1 MNKYRLLLFDR
12 DGTLTYENIDFH
24 KDLSIL
30 PSYPYSAK
38 TLQILDKA
46 GFSIAIV
53 TNQSGIARGFWS
65 MDQVQKLHQRLTKE
79 WQVPLQF
86 YVCPHHPDDDCSCRK
101 PRTSLLEKAMM
112 DYGSAPSQCLMIG
125 DSLIDFK
132 SASAA
137 GIDFALVL
145 TGRGRITGEHL
156 PESPTLK
163 SNTIAQLGLQ
173 LV

>member
-1 MNKYRLLLFDR
+1 MSKYRLLLFDR
-12 DGTLTYENIDFH
+12 DGTLTYENINFH

-65 MDQVQKLHQRLTKE
+65 MSQVEKLHQRLAKE

-86 YVCPHHPDDDCSCRK
+86 YICPHHPDEDCACRK
-101 PRTSLLEKAMM
+101 PKAGLLERAMM

-125 DSLIDFK
+125 DSLIDFE
-132 SASAA
+132 SAKVA

-145 TGRGRITGEHL
+145 TGRGRVTDERL
-156 PESPTLK
+156 SENPVVK
-163 SNTIAQLGLQ
+163 SDTVAQLGLT